1 MENLQGA
8 RENWIKRRMR
18 HDNCRY
24 CRIHRYDERALGGME
39 DGGCGGPTDSEGLI
53 VIGLRSAVA
62 MSTSLSAASG
72 ELFSPWPQQEPPA
85 VTKHKQHHCSASC
98 DGSIPSY
105 L

>member
-8 RENWIKRRMR
+8 RENRIKRRMR

-24 CRIHRYDERALGGME
+24 CRIHRYDERALGEME
-39 DGGCGGPTDSEGLI
+39 DGGCGGSI

-62 MSTSLSAASG
+62 VSTSLSAASG
-72 ELFSPWPQQEPPA
+72 ELFSPWPQEEPPA